1 MLVAP
6 PDVSGRE
13 AILTVHTR
21 SKPLAADVDLGRI
34 AKQTSGLTGADL
46 ANICNEAAI
55 FAGRSGGQYI
65 RQADFEAAM
74 ERIVAGLQ
82 QRRVVSE
89 KEKRILAYHEAG
101 HAVMSHLVGELFP
114 AQKATIVSRGQA
126 LGYTLNMPAED
137 RYLHTREEFVD
148 LMMVFLGGRAAEQ
161 VVFGRITNGAANDL
175 ERVTDIARSM
185 VFEFG
190 MSEVAPSRTMRADN
204 YALSEETKR
213 LRDSEQARLTD
224 HAYEEA
230 QRLLFKH
237 RPALDRV
244 AEALLEKETLD
255 RGELE
260 ALLADVRPESRS
272 SETVGTVR
280 ALPLRD

>member
-1 MLVAP
+1 
-6 PDVSGRE
+6 
-13 AILTVHTR
+13 
-21 SKPLAADVDLGRI
+21 
-34 AKQTSGLTGADL
+34 
-46 ANICNEAAI
+46 
-55 FAGRSGGQYI
+55 
-65 RQADFEAAM
+65 
-74 ERIVAGLQ
+74 
-82 QRRVVSE
+82 
-89 KEKRILAYHEAG
+89 
-101 HAVMSHLVGELFP
+101 MSHLVGELFP

-148 LMMVFLGGRAAEQ
+148 LMMVYLAGRAAEQ
-161 VVFGRITNGAANDL
+161 VVFGRVTNGAANDL

-213 LRDSEQARLTD
+213 MRDSEQARLTD

-230 QRLLFKH
+230 QRLLVKH
-237 RPALDRV
+237 RAALDRV
-244 AEALLEKETLD
+244 ADALLEKETLD
-255 RGELE
+255 RSELE
-260 ALLADVRPESRS
+260 SLLADVHPESRS
-272 SETVGTVR
+272 SETAGTVR